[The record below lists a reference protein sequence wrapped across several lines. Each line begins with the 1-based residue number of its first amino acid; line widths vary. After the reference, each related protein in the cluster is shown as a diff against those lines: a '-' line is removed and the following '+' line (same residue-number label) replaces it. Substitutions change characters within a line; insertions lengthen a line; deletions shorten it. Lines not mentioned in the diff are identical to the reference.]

1 MHKKLII
8 LSLLVFS
15 IYSKAQVTSL
25 VNREA
30 ESHTALSSRINSDYS
45 FNISYN
51 YSEETKVTP
60 TGIDPYSVYPPTKR
74 DYKRLGVNT
83 TLFMASTVIAF
94 GVLWVLPEEVTNWDK
109 EKMKEEGIFYK
120 WEENVKAGPVM
131 DEDDF
136 FLNYVTHPWAGAV
149 YYMTARSSGFKWY
162 DSFAYSFIMSTF
174 FWEYGIEAF
183 AEVPSKQDL
192 IITPV
197 IGSMLGE
204 GCVYIKREIV
214 KRDRRILK
222 SRVLGITTLFLMD
235 PYNTILDGCG
245 YQSKKKVETSFLIMP
260 NYNPKT
266 QSAIWSA
273 NLTLN
278 F

>member
-1 MHKKLII
+1 MYKQLLIFSLLII
-8 LSLLVFS
+8 S

-25 VNREA
+25 AYREA
-30 ESHTALSSRINSDYS
+30 EPYNQTSDNNDSDVSLSLN
-45 FNISYN
+45 YN
-51 YSEETKVTP
+51 YSDKNSRTP
-60 TGIDPYSVYPPTKR
+60 TETDSHSTYPPAKR
-74 DYKRLGVNT
+74 DYKRLGLNT
-83 TLFMASTVIAF
+83 SLFMASTVIAF
-94 GVLWVLPEEVTNWDK
+94 GVLWILPEEVTNWDK

-204 GCVYIKREIV
+204 GCFYAKKEIV
-214 KRDRRILK
+214 KHDRRILK

-245 YQSKKKVETSFLIMP
+245 YQSKKKVETSFIVMP
-260 NYNPKT
+260 NYNPNT
-266 QSAIWSA
+266 QRTIWSA

>member
-1 MHKKLII
+1 MYK
-8 LSLLVFS
+8 LSLLILLLLFS
-15 IYSKAQVTSL
+15 LRSGAQVTDLAYVESEISQEFLSQKNSSSNLSL
-25 VNREA
+25 DLNYN
-30 ESHTALSSRINSDYS
+30 SSDELKMPINPNS
-45 FNISYN
+45 
-51 YSEETKVTP
+51 T
-60 TGIDPYSVYPPTKR
+60 YPPARR

-94 GVLWVLPEEVTNWDK
+94 GVLWVLPEDVTNWDK

-149 YYMTARSSGFKWY
+149 YYMTARSCGFKWY
-162 DSFAYSFIMSTF
+162 DSFTYSFIMSTF

-183 AEVPSKQDL
+183 AEIPSKQDL

-204 GCVYIKREIV
+204 GCFYAKKEIV
-214 KRDRRILK
+214 KHDRRILK

-245 YQSKKKVETSFLIMP
+245 YQSKKKVETSFIVMP
-260 NYNPKT
+260 NYNPNT
-266 QSAIWSA
+266 QRTIWSA